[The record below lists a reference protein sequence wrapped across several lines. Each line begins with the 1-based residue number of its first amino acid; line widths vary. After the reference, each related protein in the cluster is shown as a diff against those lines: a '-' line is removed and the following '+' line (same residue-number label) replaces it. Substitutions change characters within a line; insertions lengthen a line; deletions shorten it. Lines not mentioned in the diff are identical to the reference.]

1 MKQKIRS
8 AIALVLLGLFS
19 IIILSEC
26 FVQGEPGI
34 EAAESHFQRD
44 LNDLQNMVQW
54 MLSTEYES
62 IAFWRWNNFM
72 LAELEHLPIDESIRP
87 TLDRL
92 YHNGYQFI
100 SMDREENTIVFEY
113 WSRTM
118 GNQSCGLAYALDEE
132 SMPIIQFMTEIEP
145 LSAKG
150 WYYYFTDYE
159 TWRVNH

>member
-1 MKQKIRS
+1 MKQKTRS
-8 AIALVLLGLFS
+8 AIALILLGLFS
-19 IIILSEC
+19 IIILSGC
-26 FVQGEPGI
+26 FVQEEPGI
-34 EAAESHFQRD
+34 ETAESHLQRD

-62 IAFWRWNNFM
+62 IAFWRRDNFM
-72 LAELEHLPIDESIRP
+72 LAELEHLSIDESIRP

-118 GNQSCGLAYALDEE
+118 GDQSCGLAYVLDEE
-132 SMPIIQFMTEIEP
+132 SQPEVQFIIESEP
-145 LSAKG
+145 LSVKG
-150 WYYYFTDYE
+150 WYYFFTDYE
-159 TWRVNH
+159 EWRVHH